1 MLISG
6 LSEKVQRVVAVTSAL
21 IDYKIK
27 YYSFDAQGYI
37 KIYSKGSLTP
47 I

>member
-6 LSEKVQRVVAVTSAL
+6 MSEKVQRVVAVTSTL

-27 YYSFDAQGYI
+27 YYSFDSQGYI
-37 KIYSKGSLTP
+37 KLYLKGSYVPL
-47 I
+47 